1 MEPDSPE
8 TTVLGRPK
16 PTQPPPRTIAG
27 PGAIPRAGVTGV
39 TTSITAG
46 PVNRAANRTST
57 FEFRGFDF
65 FANRD
70 FNELKNASRAY
81 FAPAAGSEKHQ
92 RLPSTWLGDATPP
105 ASPRPSREVRAAG
118 GGIGGIG
125 GERLLPPLGGQ
136 APPNEKRIFGLRRVQ
151 FWWLVAL
158 ITLLFVV
165 AIGVGVGVGVGKG
178 ASQSSTQAQA
188 QVGAVSRFVKWSP
201 TTIWLNPVS
210 VHQNLLMFSSLSSTS
225 SLLSSSTPAATGTP
239 TTQSSSSTTKT
250 SATSSST
257 NNSEGKIDC
266 PAANGT
272 TYQVPGS
279 NKQFLRICGIDYS
292 GNEAT
297 DLRQVP
303 TESML
308 DCMKNCAGTSGCTGC
323 GWGYIQGDTGTQ
335 HTCWL
340 KGGLK
345 KSHEADVNWAFAI
358 LL

>member
-8 TTVLGRPK
+8 TSVSGRPN
-16 PTQPPPRTIAG
+16 PTHPPQRTITG
-27 PGAIPRAGVTGV
+27 PGAVPRASLTGV

-46 PVNRAANRTST
+46 PANRAANRTST

-81 FAPAAGSEKHQ
+81 FAPVDGPEKHQ

-105 ASPRPSREVRAAG
+105 ASPRPSREVRAIG
-118 GGIGGIG
+118 GGIG
-125 GERLLPPLGGQ
+125 GERLLPPLGAGQ
-136 APPNEKRIFGLRRVQ
+136 APPDEKRVFGLRRVQ
-151 FWWLVAL
+151 FWWLAAL
-158 ITLLFVV
+158 ITLLLIV

-188 QVGAVSRFVKWSP
+188 QAGAVS
-201 TTIWLNPVS
+201 
-210 VHQNLLMFSSLSSTS
+210 SSSSTS
-225 SLLSSSTPAATGTP
+225 SLPGSSASAAIGTP

-250 SATSSST
+250 SATSAST
-257 NNSEGKIDC
+257 SNPEGKIDC

-323 GWGYIQGDTGTQ
+323 GWGYIQGDSGTQ

-358 LL
+358 LT

>member
-1 MEPDSPE
+1 MESDRPE

-16 PTQPPPRTIAG
+16 PTQQPPRTIAG
-27 PGAIPRAGVTGV
+27 PGVVAETIPRAGI

-46 PVNRAANRTST
+46 PVNRDANRSST

-81 FAPAAGSEKHQ
+81 FAPAASSEKHQ

-105 ASPRPSREVRAAG
+105 ASPRPSREVRAIG
-118 GGIGGIG
+118 GGIG

-136 APPNEKRIFGLRRVQ
+136 VSPPEKRIFGLRRTQ

-158 ITLLFVV
+158 ITLLLVV

-188 QVGAVSRFVKWSP
+188 QVGAVS
-201 TTIWLNPVS
+201 
-210 VHQNLLMFSSLSSTS
+210 
-225 SLLSSSTPAATGTP
+225 SSSSATTSLGSNTSVATGTP
-239 TTQSSSSTTKT
+239 TTPSGSSATRTSDSSSST
-250 SATSSST
+250 SS
-257 NNSEGKIDC
+257 SEGKIDC

-279 NKQFLRICGIDYS
+279 EKQFLRICGIDYS
-292 GNEAT
+292 GDEAT
-297 DLRQVP
+297 DLRHVP

-323 GWGYIQGDTGTQ
+323 GWGYIQGDTGNQ

-340 KGGLK
+340 KGSLK
-345 KSHEADVNWAFAI
+345 KSHEADINWAFAV

>member
-1 MEPDSPE
+1 MEFDRPE

-16 PTQPPPRTIAG
+16 PTQQPPRTIAG
-27 PGAIPRAGVTGV
+27 PGALPGAATPAGV

-81 FAPAAGSEKHQ
+81 FTPASGSEKHE

-105 ASPRPSREVRAAG
+105 ASPRPSRDVRAIG
-118 GGIGGIG
+118 GGIG
-125 GERLLPPLGGQ
+125 GERLLPPLGAQ
-136 APPNEKRIFGLRRVQ
+136 EPPNEKRIFGLRRVQ

-158 ITLLFVV
+158 IALLLVV
-165 AIGVGVGVGVGKG
+165 AIGVGIGVGVSKG
-178 ASQSSTQAQA
+178 ASKDSTQAQA
-188 QVGAVSRFVKWSP
+188 QAGAVSSSSSA
-201 TTIWLNPVS
+201 TSVS
-210 VHQNLLMFSSLSSTS
+210 G
-225 SLLSSSTPAATGTP
+225 SSTPATAGTP
-239 TTQSSSSTTKT
+239 TTQSSPSTTKT
-250 SATSSST
+250 SAISSST
-257 NNSEGKIDC
+257 SNSEGKIDC

-279 NKQFLRICGIDYS
+279 EKQFLRICGIDYS
-292 GNEAT
+292 GDEAT
-297 DLRQVP
+297 DLRQVS
-303 TESML
+303 TETML
-308 DCMKNCAGTSGCTGC
+308 DCMKNCAGTNGCTGC
-323 GWGYIQGDTGTQ
+323 GWGYIQGDTGTE

-340 KGGLK
+340 KGNLK
-345 KSHEADVNWAFAI
+345 KPHEADPNWAFAV

>member
-1 MEPDSPE
+1 MESDRPE

-16 PTQPPPRTIAG
+16 PTQQPLRTIAG
-27 PGAIPRAGVTGV
+27 PGAVPGETPHAGV

-46 PVNRAANRTST
+46 PVNRNANRSST

-81 FAPAAGSEKHQ
+81 FAPTTGSEKHQ

-105 ASPRPSREVRAAG
+105 ASPRPSREVRAIG
-118 GGIGGIG
+118 GGIG

-136 APPNEKRIFGLRRVQ
+136 ASPSEKRIFGLRRTQ
-151 FWWLVAL
+151 FWWLIAL
-158 ITLLFVV
+158 ITLLLVV
-165 AIGVGVGVGVGKG
+165 AIGVGVGVGVAKR
-178 ASQSSTQAQA
+178 ASQNSTQAQA
-188 QVGAVSRFVKWSP
+188 QVGAVSS
-201 TTIWLNPVS
+201 
-210 VHQNLLMFSSLSSTS
+210 
-225 SLLSSSTPAATGTP
+225 SSSTTTTLGASTSAATGTP
-239 TTQSSSSTTKT
+239 TTQSGSSTTKT
-250 SATSSST
+250 SATSSTTS
-257 NNSEGKIDC
+257 NSEGKIDC

-292 GNEAT
+292 GDEAT

-308 DCMKNCAGTSGCTGC
+308 DCMKNCAGTNGCTGC

-340 KGGLK
+340 KGSLK
-345 KSHEADVNWAFAI
+345 KSHEADVNWAFAV